1 MVCEWGM
8 SDAVG
13 PVMVANKQDEV
24 FLGRDITQKS
34 NVSEQT
40 AQLVDGEVKSI
51 LVRSSD
57 KAEQLL
63 RENIDLLHRVSKV
76 LLERETINGEE
87 LDIIIR
93 GEELPPLTIISKLEK
108 FAKDLPRTQVD
119 AKDEQTITDTTAS
132 TDTPVS
138 TDTAVN
144 PDESTTS

>member
-1 MVCEWGM
+1 M
-8 SDAVG
+8 SDAIG

-24 FLGRDITQKS
+24 FLGREIAQKS

-40 AQLVDGEVKSI
+40 AQLVDEEVKSI

-76 LLERETINGEE
+76 LLERETIDGEE

-108 FAKDLPRTQVD
+108 FAKDLPRTQD
-119 AKDEQTITDTTAS
+119 APKNEQTITDNAAS
-132 TDTPVS
+132 S
-138 TDTAVN
+138 ENAVN

>member
-1 MVCEWGM
+1 
-8 SDAVG
+8 
-13 PVMVANKQDEV
+13 MVANKQDEV
-24 FLGRDITQKS
+24 FLGREIAQKS

-40 AQLVDGEVKSI
+40 AQLVDQEVKSI

-76 LLERETINGEE
+76 LLERETIDGQE

-108 FAKDLPRTQVD
+108 FAKDLPRTQD
-119 AKDEQTITDTTAS
+119 APKNEQTTTENAAS
-132 TDTPVS
+132 S
-138 TDTAVN
+138 NNAVN

>member
-1 MVCEWGM
+1 
-8 SDAVG
+8 
-13 PVMVANKQDEV
+13 
-24 FLGRDITQKS
+24 
-34 NVSEQT
+34 
-40 AQLVDGEVKSI
+40 VKSI

-76 LLERETINGEE
+76 LLERETIDGEE

-108 FAKDLPRTQVD
+108 FAKDLPRTQD
-119 AKDEQTITDTTAS
+119 APKNEQTITDNAAS
-132 TDTPVS
+132 SDN
-138 TDTAVN
+138 AVN

>member
-24 FLGRDITQKS
+24 FLGREIAQKS

-40 AQLVDGEVKSI
+40 AQLVDQEVKSI

-76 LLERETINGEE
+76 LLERETIDGQE

-108 FAKDLPRTQVD
+108 FAKDLPRTQD
-119 AKDEQTITDTTAS
+119 APKNEQTTTENAAS
-132 TDTPVS
+132 SDN
-138 TDTAVN
+138 AVN